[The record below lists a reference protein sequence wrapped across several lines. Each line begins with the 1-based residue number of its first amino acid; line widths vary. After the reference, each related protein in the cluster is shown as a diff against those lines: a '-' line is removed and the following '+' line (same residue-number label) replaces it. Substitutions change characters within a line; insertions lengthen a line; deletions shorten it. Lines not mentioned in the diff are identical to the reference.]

1 MPPPPPPNIESLTVA
16 PPPISKLL
24 RGLYESILEEKVLLG
39 KNPPLEVETFRHFG
53 HHEFFFFFL
62 SNCTCLQ
69 TSQRSQRL
77 LGQFWIKSLATAL
90 WVKHLTFVK
99 SEILEAVKAHANE
112 RNIVGQ
118 KRSTLL
124 VLTCCVCLHGTATV
138 LALVACSLRPVKLL
152 GQCKRTQRCWPTTR
166 NKVVTCCV
174 RLHGPL
180 CTQHNITRFQ

>member
-1 MPPPPPPNIESLTVA
+1 MPPPQYRVINGAPPS

-24 RGLYESILEEKVLLG
+24 RGLYESILEKVLIR
-39 KNPPLEVETFRHFG
+39 KNPPLEVETFRHFC
-53 HHEFFFFFL
+53 HHEFFFYFFL

-99 SEILEAVKAHANE
+99 SEILEAVKAHANG

-118 KRSTLL
+118 QRSTLL
-124 VLTCCVCLHGTATV
+124 GLTCCVRLHGTATV

-152 GQCKRTQRCWPTTR
+152 GQCKRTQHCWPTTC